1 MGQTTLGRSSLRAS
15 TLGRHHSR
23 LIVPLGRSSLRAST
37 LGRHNN
43 RTNSLGTKLS
53 QRNNTWGDRIKKL
66 KFKEIIFLKILSR
79 SNSCGTK
86 LSVSLSMY
94 TWETPQQDKIRLG
107 CSSLRASKL
116 GRRKNR
122 SNSLGTIVSYSIK
135 DLRERTTRL
144 IPFQSIRHT
153 DRIEIICRAP

>member
-1 MGQTTLGRSSLRAS
+1 MFTRDPNPHPHPRPLPAPAPSTRESRPALLRAS

-53 QRNNTWGDRIKKL
+53 QTINTWGDRIKKL
-66 KFKEIIFLKILSR
+66 KFKEIKFLKILSR

-86 LSVSLSMY
+86 LSVSPYMY
-94 TWETPQQDKIRLG
+94 TWDTQQQD
-107 CSSLRASKL
+107 
-116 GRRKNR
+116 
-122 SNSLGTIVSYSIK
+122 
-135 DLRERTTRL
+135 
-144 IPFQSIRHT
+144 
-153 DRIEIICRAP
+153 